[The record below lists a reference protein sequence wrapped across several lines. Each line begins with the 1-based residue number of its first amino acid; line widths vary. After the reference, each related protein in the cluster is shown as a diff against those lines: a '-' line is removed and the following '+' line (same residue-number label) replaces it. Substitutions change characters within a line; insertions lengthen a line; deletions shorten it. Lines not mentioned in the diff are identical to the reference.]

1 MPIALVITI
10 ALFIASCFTV
20 VAFICCVIV
29 KGRMIN
35 SSAIRI
41 YILFIILG
49 IVLGAVLAY
58 VAVANAAS

>member
-1 MPIALVITI
+1 MPIALVIAI